1 MGLCGT
7 SDRLILVRISL
18 GFAMVLQSLRS
29 SVGSYYSS
37 CGSSGRAL
45 SLLAFRWIFHCVSQ
59 AGSQLKNAH
68 MAYTHNTH
76 VAPCWT
82 GCVFLQVV
90 GCFGY
95 TRLIYGIFSSI
106 YNGAQQANVMSL
118 VFRVA
123 RSTHTQRYQYFLC
136 VHGRSNMTF
145 AGCINLLTDD
155 YFTYHLQSSL
165 IKGLPPA
172 LHGLASSFST

>member
-1 MGLCGT
+1 MVPALGLFWCA
-7 SDRLILVRISL
+7 SR
-18 GFAMVLQSLRS
+18 
-29 SVGSYYSS
+29 
-37 CGSSGRAL
+37 RAL
-45 SLLAFRWIFHCVSQ
+45 LWFCSRCGLRLAATILRAEAPVAHCLCWPFAGFFHCVSQ

-106 YNGAQQANVMSL
+106 SNGAQQANVMSL

-123 RSTHTQRYQYFLC
+123 RSTHTQRYLLLFVGARTKQNNICRIQHRINRRTTLQIACSHSSSGATRPPCIGKLRFL
-136 VHGRSNMTF
+136 T
-145 AGCINLLTDD
+145 
-155 YFTYHLQSSL
+155 
-165 IKGLPPA
+165 
-172 LHGLASSFST
+172 

>member
-1 MGLCGT
+1 MVPALDLFWCASRWALLWFCSRCGL
-7 SDRLILVRISL
+7 RLAATILRAEAPVAHCL
-18 GFAMVLQSLRS
+18 CWPFAGF
-29 SVGSYYSS
+29 
-37 CGSSGRAL
+37 
-45 SLLAFRWIFHCVSQ
+45 FHCVSQ

>member
-1 MGLCGT
+1 MVPALDLFWCASRWALLWFCSRCGL
-7 SDRLILVRISL
+7 RLAATILRAEAPVAHCL
-18 GFAMVLQSLRS
+18 CWPFAGF
-29 SVGSYYSS
+29 
-37 CGSSGRAL
+37 
-45 SLLAFRWIFHCVSQ
+45 FHCVSQ

-123 RSTHTQRYQYFLC
+123 RSTHIQRYQYLFVCARTQQNDICRMYQRAYRWTISEIACSHRLSRASRPPYMCSLLRFL
-136 VHGRSNMTF
+136 T
-145 AGCINLLTDD
+145 
-155 YFTYHLQSSL
+155 
-165 IKGLPPA
+165 
-172 LHGLASSFST
+172 